1 MKNNKNLLE
10 QKIQEVLNKLAQ
22 NNITPT
28 PTLRKLSFKSKMG
41 FGKYAD
47 LTVQEIINMQRT
59 SYLRAI
65 YYNLEG
71 ISFLDEVLEKL
82 RIIGPDHDYTIPKPG
97 KNIEY
102 GEEIYHKLMSD
113 LSFKVKSSIAKR
125 HTKDNLQKII
135 SVQKADK
142 NSFSK
147 DNLTRVNHGH
157 QKLSENNT
165 KKTIKISKTQLEK
178 LITEE
183 ISKQIP
189 K

>member
-10 QKIQEVLNKLAQ
+10 QKTQEVLNKLAQ

-97 KNIEY
+97 KN
-102 GEEIYHKLMSD
+102 
-113 LSFKVKSSIAKR
+113 
-125 HTKDNLQKII
+125 Q
-135 SVQKADK
+135 
-142 NSFSK
+142 
-147 DNLTRVNHGH
+147 
-157 QKLSENNT
+157 
-165 KKTIKISKTQLEK
+165 
-178 LITEE
+178 
-183 ISKQIP
+183 
-189 K
+189 